1 MRLLLVVFASLS
13 GYIMLRQIVGD
24 HEIALTGFISGM
36 LIALAALKF
45 EERVNKT
52 PLKIVLGGG
61 IGLITGLI
69 VANLFTYPL
78 VPYFFKNAYLEVL
91 AYVFTNSVLGYLG
104 LSIGMQKGEELNFN
118 IEELLKK
125 KGAAEE
131 DEKKNRASYVSDTSV
146 IIDGRVADVR
156 RTGFVDG

>member
-69 VANLFTYPL
+69 IANLFTYPL
-78 VPYFFKNAYLEVL
+78 VPHFFENAYLEVS
-91 AYVFTNSVLGYLG
+91 AYIRS
-104 LSIGMQKGEELNFN
+104 EERRVGK
-118 IEELLKK
+118 E
-125 KGAAEE
+125 
-131 DEKKNRASYVSDTSV
+131 
-146 IIDGRVADVR
+146 GR
-156 RTGFVDG
+156 